1 MQISFDFLGFVG
13 RQQAN
18 RLLTRTCERRH
29 ACDTQTTSIRRTS
42 NGGENRIRPV
52 SA

>member
-29 ACDTQTTSIRRTS
+29 ACDTQTTSIRRLQTAARTGS
-42 NGGENRIRPV
+42 GLSLP
-52 SA
+52 